1 MPWRSEPLR
10 ANEGVGQVGE
20 EEQGHCATESVFDE
34 HLSAPLLQRRASF
47 RTHKGRCKF
56 LILRIE
62 LSENRV
68 RFSGRCARG
77 CCTPGRR
84 QTIRRRTRCLW
95 RERQCPCR
103 QFLCV
108 VATDD
113 ASPGGSAG
121 PDDRNGCTSR
131 PQAVRRVDESWQEYG
146 SEPHKGSREAP
157 EERNRIPIGI
167 RLGRGAAAD
176 GALSKLSPANSAE
189 RRDRNTPRGE
199 GFRFGGEEPH
209 GSARPCRL
217 RLSVSAQRTDRAP
230 WSTGK
235 C

>member
-10 ANEGVGQVGE
+10 ANEGVGQVDE

-56 LILRIE
+56 SNLRIE

-121 PDDRNGCTSR
+121 PGDRNGVHVPAASVE
-131 PQAVRRVDESWQEYG
+131 AMRRVDESWQEYG

-157 EERNRIPIGI
+157 RERNRIPIGI
-167 RLGRGAAAD
+167 RLGRGAAAVA
-176 GALSKLSPANSAE
+176 GAIEAE
-189 RRDRNTPRGE
+189 PGE
-199 GFRFGGEEPH
+199 
-209 GSARPCRL
+209 
-217 RLSVSAQRTDRAP
+217 
-230 WSTGK
+230 
-235 C
+235 